1 MNILENTK
9 KYYEKFHNVTITK
22 NQIKMI
28 VDLSNKYI
36 KNKAEPDK
44 SLEILDTVC
53 TKTKLINS
61 SNSKEDILRK
71 LNIKK
76 NNYLKNKEFKKAIK
90 VNVDMEKLISKKVT
104 YKVSDETIKNLFGS
118 NIHEKVFGFKYN

>member
-1 MNILENTK
+1 M
-9 KYYEKFHNVTITK
+9 
-22 NQIKMI
+22 
-28 VDLSNKYI
+28 
-36 KNKAEPDK
+36 
-44 SLEILDTVC
+44 EILDTVC

-61 SNSKEDILRK
+61 SNNKEDILRK

-76 NNYLKNKEFKKAIK
+76 DTYLKNKEFKKAIK